1 MSKSDNE
8 KKNAF
13 EMDDDFGLEFQK
25 TIEKNKK
32 KKEVKHDTSD
42 MLKIGK
48 LEEVLQQD
56 ADQKKP
62 KVKREQILE
71 LEVKDSGRMLKR
83 ATYTI
88 ELRHIDFITKYAE
101 KTNRSKNAF
110 LRYMIDKMMEA
121 VGEDD

>member
-1 MSKSDNE
+1 MSKSDIE

-25 TIEKNKK
+25 TMDKNKNKK
-32 KKEVKHDTSD
+32 QVKHDTSD

-56 ADQKKP
+56 AGNTKKTN
-62 KVKREQILE
+62 VKLE
-71 LEVKDSGRMLKR
+71 NLINLEIKGNDRTLKR

-88 ELRHIDFITKYAE
+88 ELRHIDFITRCAE

-121 VGEDD
+121 VGED